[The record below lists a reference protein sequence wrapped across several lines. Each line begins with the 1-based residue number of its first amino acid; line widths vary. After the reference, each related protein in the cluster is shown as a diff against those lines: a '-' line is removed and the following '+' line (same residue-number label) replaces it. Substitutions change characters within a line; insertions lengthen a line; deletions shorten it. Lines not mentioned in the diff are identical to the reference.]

1 MNKNSRERLEYGKRY
16 YYLQMDGSY
25 NSAPDERNLTDN
37 ILYKANNYFY
47 TKQETEKASE
57 EFMNMIIGRWLPEHF
72 YMEVEYFCFS
82 SDNDIFATDWEIF

>member
-25 NSAPDERNLTDN
+25 NSVPDERTLTDN

-47 TKQETEKASE
+47 TKQEELTVFKKS
-57 EFMNMIIGRWLPEHF
+57 MNMIIGRWLTVLLCNI
-72 YMEVEYFCFS
+72 Y
-82 SDNDIFATDWEIF
+82 